1 MHFDKLPTTIDAQI
15 VLLIERG
22 MQGDDSL
29 MRRWL
34 ETVGYYRLSA
44 YWLPFE
50 VPPADDQ
57 TRSKRFVP
65 DLQFDTIVDIY
76 VFDRK
81 LRLLAMEAIERIE
94 IALRSRWT
102 NRLALAY
109 GAHAHLDASVFQS
122 GYDHIGLLSAL
133 ANRTKS
139 SNEVFVEHY
148 RRKYSAPFMP
158 PVWIV
163 TELMTFGELSRWF
176 AATRDPKIK
185 SAVAKDLGLP
195 TREVLEGALQLLA
208 YIRNICAHHGRLWNR
223 HTVKRL
229 PYIKRFQDDLV
240 IRQVKTESGIQNQPT
255 NEIYNALVALIH
267 MLRHQ
272 SSDTTFP
279 GRVVELIQTRSA
291 ANQRAMG
298 FPENWETRPCW
309 QCGI

>member
-1 MHFDKLPTTIDAQI
+1 MHFNKPPTTIDEQI
-15 VLLIERG
+15 ALLIERG

-50 VPPADDQ
+50 VPPADGQ
-57 TRSKRFVP
+57 TRSKQFVP

-81 LRLLAMEAIERIE
+81 LRLLIMEAIERIE

-109 GAHAHLDASVFQS
+109 GSHAHLDSSVFQS

-133 ANRTKS
+133 ANRAKD

-158 PVWIV
+158 PIWIV

-176 AATRDPKIK
+176 AATKDPKIR
-185 SAVAKDLGLP
+185 SAVARDLGLP
-195 TREVLEGALQLLA
+195 
-208 YIRNICAHHGRLWNR
+208 
-223 HTVKRL
+223 
-229 PYIKRFQDDLV
+229 
-240 IRQVKTESGIQNQPT
+240 S
-255 NEIYNALVALIH
+255 
-267 MLRHQ
+267 
-272 SSDTTFP
+272 
-279 GRVVELIQTRSA
+279 
-291 ANQRAMG
+291 
-298 FPENWETRPCW
+298 
-309 QCGI
+309 